1 MPDGS
6 TSAGGR
12 AHLVPPSPLSTFSPR
27 PALGSSTTSSVSL
40 SSSLDDDSSRLHGAV
55 YESSPAYV
63 KPKSGR
69 GWQPTPAPP
78 YTRSALALLV
88 PATQLEPRRHPPLS
102 KRYFYKPGRPR
113 ASGLQLFTLPPQFAH
128 DRDVARR
135 ARVYEELLVATLE
148 RRLGDKAGR
157 MEGVGLE
164 GGREV
169 RLLAGVNAFKRK
181 IHRGELRRRFCSCPL
196 VAAG

>member
-1 MPDGS
+1 M
-6 TSAGGR
+6 
-12 AHLVPPSPLSTFSPR
+12 
-27 PALGSSTTSSVSL
+27 
-40 SSSLDDDSSRLHGAV
+40 
-55 YESSPAYV
+55 
-63 KPKSGR
+63 
-69 GWQPTPAPP
+69 
-78 YTRSALALLV
+78 
-88 PATQLEPRRHPPLS
+88 
-102 KRYFYKPGRPR
+102 
-113 ASGLQLFTLPPQFAH
+113 QLFTLPPQFAH